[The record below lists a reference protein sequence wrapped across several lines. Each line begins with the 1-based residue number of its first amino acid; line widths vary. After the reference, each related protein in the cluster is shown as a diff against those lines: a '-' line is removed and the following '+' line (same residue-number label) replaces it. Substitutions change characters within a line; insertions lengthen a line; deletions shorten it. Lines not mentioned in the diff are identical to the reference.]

1 MKEAVPKNVSRPGR
15 VTSRSGISP
24 EPVMAPERGPGERP
38 RLQPRSPLLPPASC
52 NGARRDPQRSH
63 ASADFRRSC
72 GRARRTHI
80 FCSIP
85 FVDGAGYSARDPDYW
100 ECAFAILLRF
110 ATPELAKILHGKFRL
125 FTQTLNERTR
135 REIMWRFS
143 ACRCLCR
150 DEFLVLRLVAAAQR
164 KDENAETLAA
174 PALLGGGDVEDLLH
188 ASRSLA
194 TALQANGFT
203 LAPIER
209 LPIVASAPH
218 APHSYT
224 LQ

>member
-1 MKEAVPKNVSRPGR
+1 M
-15 VTSRSGISP
+15 
-24 EPVMAPERGPGERP
+24 EPVVIHSEATPAQISAVHADAPAERIFFAQY
-38 RLQPRSPLLPPASC
+38 RLWM
-52 NGARRDPQRSH
+52 
-63 ASADFRRSC
+63 
-72 GRARRTHI
+72 
-80 FCSIP
+80 
-85 FVDGAGYSARDPDYW
+85 AGYSARDPDYW

-110 ATPELAKILHGKFRL
+110 AAPELAKILHGKFRL

-150 DEFLVLRLVAAAQR
+150 DEFLVLRLVAASQR